1 MPWSFDR
8 LSAIRSPA
16 ARKALRRQ
24 KLTTLEQVWTEIGR
38 QDDAFDKL
46 ADSTGADRATLVR
59 DLLDSTAREAGRKEG
74 SVLRRHWL
82 DFAVFG
88 LLAVFGGLVA
98 LALPRSQP
106 PEARQERFRMTLPL
120 APEEI
125 RRFPALPGEASFAV
139 VSRTGKPPAVF
150 FRDVLVLRTE
160 GSSVTAAF
168 TPEELERLLP
178 LLPYGQIRVVQ
189 PHSPE

>member
-1 MPWSFDR
+1 MIVTNEMRP
-8 LSAIRSPA
+8 SAI
-16 ARKALRRQ
+16 
-24 KLTTLEQVWTEIGR
+24 W
-38 QDDAFDKL
+38 QDDTIDKL
-46 ADSTGADRATLVR
+46 VKSTGADRAALVH
-59 DLLDSTAREAGRKEG
+59 DLLDSASREADRQEV
-74 SVLRRHWL
+74 SWLRRHWL
-82 DFAVFG
+82 DLAVPT
-88 LLAVFGGLVA
+88 LLALLGGLVA

-150 FRDVLVLRTE
+150 FRDVLVLQAE
-160 GSSVTAAF
+160 GSAVTAAF

-189 PHSPE
+189 PHTEP